1 MRNIASSSAFLHL
14 QKEKD
19 MSERLIT
26 LTQERFTLYSRE
38 RCPLCDKAKM
48 VMEEFEADSGIGFQ
62 IIDIHSDDDL
72 VEKYGLMIPVLAW
85 GTEIIQYGNIDRERL
100 NQLFQKK

>member
-1 MRNIASSSAFLHL
+1 MRNIVSSSAFLHL

-19 MSERLIT
+19 LNERLIT

-62 IIDIHSDDDL
+62 IIDIHSADDL
-72 VEKYGLMIPVLAW
+72 VEKYGLMIPVLEW